1 MNSLAHYIAAGIAV
15 LCFISLYRGI
25 VGPYTEDRLIAGSV
39 IGTKAVL
46 VMVTWSVASAT
57 NEFIDVALVCV
68 LLGFVATIAVLKGVY
83 RGHLG

>member
-1 MNSLAHYIAAGIAV
+1 MNSLAHYVAAGIAV
-15 LCFISLYRGI
+15 LCFISLYRAI
-25 VGPYTEDRLIAGSV
+25 AGPHTEDRLIAGSV

-46 VMVTWSVASAT
+46 VMITWASASGI

-68 LLGFVATIAVLKGVY
+68 LLGFVATIAVLKGLY